1 MLFFFF
7 IVYNEVI
14 INNNIYFNMIKKV
27 SKYGK
32 YIFYLLLGSIFSI
45 ILFMF
50 VDKKERQK
58 ISFFD
63 FPKKVEAHSCDGWS
77 GGDDDGRSGGSSSDA
92 SSGGSGGSGGTC
104 TQ

>member
-1 MLFFFF
+1 
-7 IVYNEVI
+7 
-14 INNNIYFNMIKKV
+14 MIKKV

-77 GGDDDGRSGGSSSDA
+77 SGDDDGRSGGG
-92 SSGGSGGSGGTC
+92 SSGGSSSDGSSGGSHSC
-104 TQ
+104 SL